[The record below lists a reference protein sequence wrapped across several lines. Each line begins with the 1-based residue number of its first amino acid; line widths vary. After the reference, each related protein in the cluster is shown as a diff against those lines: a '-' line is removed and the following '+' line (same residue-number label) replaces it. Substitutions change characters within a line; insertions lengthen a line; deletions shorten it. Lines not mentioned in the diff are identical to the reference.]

1 MTVSIFPNP
10 FPSQIHKISLLYY
23 AAFIIIIIIIM
34 VVVLNIIIIECLELE
49 GTHKDH

>member
-23 AAFIIIIIIIM
+23 AAFIIIIIIM